1 MFTLST
7 GSKQINRFLPE
18 ARNEHG
24 QNKALRCDPI
34 LIEVDGKTP
43 TGFSSSRLSP
53 RLRLLLEGFLG
64 QVG

>member
-1 MFTLST
+1 MFAVSA
-7 GSKQINRFLPE
+7 GSKQTNRFLPE

-34 LIEVDGKTP
+34 LIEVDGKNP
-43 TGFSSSRLSP
+43 TGFSSVGSAQLT
-53 RLRLLLEGFLG
+53 LLLEGFLG

>member
-7 GSKQINRFLPE
+7 GSKQTNRFLPA

-43 TGFSSSRLSP
+43 TGFSS
-53 RLRLLLEGFLG
+53 LG
-64 QVG
+64 SAPD